1 MERLTIR
8 MIYLFTFS
16 IHFMIEGTVD
26 VISEFGEKV
35 DQMKGP
41 EDWFGEI
48 SFFQKVPRTATI
60 KAATDC
66 MSFTV
71 TTPALKK
78 FMETHK
84 ECQIIIE
91 SASNTRMQNYL
102 ERNVLA

>member
-1 MERLTIR
+1 
-8 MIYLFTFS
+8 MID
-16 IHFMIEGTVD
+16 GTVD

-41 EDWFGEI
+41 EDWFGEV

-66 MSFTV
+66 IAFTIAQ
-71 TTPALKK
+71 PGLQK
-78 FMETHK
+78 FMDSHQD
-84 ECQIIIE
+84 CQIKIQL
-91 SASNTRMQNYL
+91 ASDTRMQNYL